1 MIELMVTVAI
11 ISILAAIAL
20 PSFSS
25 TIERQRLRLVIETVV
40 SDFRQARS
48 TAEAQGARG
57 SSTIEFSVNGGD
69 ATIWSYTVSNAM
81 SGTLVSEGAPG
92 DEGTFPAVDIST
104 AGCALVSYAL
114 EHSCSTGDNANFSV
128 CRDTDGSLLSGTST
142 WVIVYLQT
150 TKRVVEAYLLA
161 HPSQYRW
168 SCNWNGQLSAS
179 GGICLATNSRLSDL

>member
-57 SSTIEFSVNGGD
+57 SSTIEFSVNEGD
-69 ATIWSYTVSNAM
+69 ATIWSYTVSNAI
-81 SGTLVSEGAPG
+81 SGTLVSRASSE
-92 DEGTFPAVDIST
+92 F
-104 AGCALVSYAL
+104 AGSPSIVERRSLPTTSGCIACGFRACLPNRK
-114 EHSCSTGDNANFSV
+114 HITG
-128 CRDTDGSLLSGTST
+128 
-142 WVIVYLQT
+142 
-150 TKRVVEAYLLA
+150 
-161 HPSQYRW
+161 
-168 SCNWNGQLSAS
+168 
-179 GGICLATNSRLSDL
+179 

>member
-69 ATIWSYTVSNAM
+69 GFVHNRIHRGVGDDRRGCQRSIVKLTFGKSTAM
-81 SGTLVSEGAPG
+81 SGT
-92 DEGTFPAVDIST
+92 
-104 AGCALVSYAL
+104 
-114 EHSCSTGDNANFSV
+114 
-128 CRDTDGSLLSGTST
+128 
-142 WVIVYLQT
+142 
-150 TKRVVEAYLLA
+150 
-161 HPSQYRW
+161 
-168 SCNWNGQLSAS
+168 
-179 GGICLATNSRLSDL
+179 

>member
-1 MIELMVTVAI
+1 MSQSTARTQLGVTMIELMVTVAI

-69 ATIWSYTVSNAM
+69 AAIWS
-81 SGTLVSEGAPG
+81 
-92 DEGTFPAVDIST
+92 
-104 AGCALVSYAL
+104 
-114 EHSCSTGDNANFSV
+114 
-128 CRDTDGSLLSGTST
+128 
-142 WVIVYLQT
+142 
-150 TKRVVEAYLLA
+150 
-161 HPSQYRW
+161 
-168 SCNWNGQLSAS
+168 
-179 GGICLATNSRLSDL
+179 

>member
-69 ATIWSYTVSNAM
+69 AAIWSYTVSNAM
-81 SGTLVSEGAPG
+81 SGTLVSRASSEFTGSPSIVV
-92 DEGTFPAVDIST
+92 TNF
-104 AGCALVSYAL
+104 
-114 EHSCSTGDNANFSV
+114 GDNDSDGDLDVIFTADRGLDPAGDGEVKLTVGGNSATISRNLLGLISV
-128 CRDTDGSLLSGTST
+128 CSNSGFGYSSCGS
-142 WVIVYLQT
+142 
-150 TKRVVEAYLLA
+150 
-161 HPSQYRW
+161 
-168 SCNWNGQLSAS
+168 
-179 GGICLATNSRLSDL
+179 

>member
-69 ATIWSYTVSNAM
+69 ATIWSYTVSNAI
-81 SGTLVSEGAPG
+81 SGTLVSRASSEFAGSPSIVVSNFDDNDSDGDESHTSTNQTIPVDFSAAGATSTAVITIKLTSNGNGAPIRRACNSG
-92 DEGTFPAVDIST
+92 PV
-104 AGCALVSYAL
+104 
-114 EHSCSTGDNANFSV
+114 
-128 CRDTDGSLLSGTST
+128 LS
-142 WVIVYLQT
+142 W
-150 TKRVVEAYLLA
+150 E
-161 HPSQYRW
+161 
-168 SCNWNGQLSAS
+168 
-179 GGICLATNSRLSDL
+179 